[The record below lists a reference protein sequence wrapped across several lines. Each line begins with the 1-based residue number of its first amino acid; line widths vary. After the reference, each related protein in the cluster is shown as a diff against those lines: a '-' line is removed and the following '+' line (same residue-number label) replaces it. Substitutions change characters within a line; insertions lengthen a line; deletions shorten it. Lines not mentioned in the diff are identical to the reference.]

1 MWITGPVESW
11 HRVASALLGS
21 VVPRPGND
29 CGLVECEPGWSWN
42 PRTNDF
48 DLWLVLAG
56 HGTAQLAGQSVD
68 LVAGMMVVLRTG
80 DAGRFEHERDHPLT
94 VAYCH
99 FDLFAP
105 GSTQPVRVAEDLL
118 PSRVVRLAVPAIE
131 ADQMRALIRHASD
144 PRPFVA
150 VERTALLTTVLLD
163 IYRQDAAQ
171 HGHPVTSMV
180 PRIQR
185 VVGRIRARPGQ
196 RMSLAAASELADL

>member
-144 PRPFVA
+144 PHPFVA

-171 HGHPVTSMV
+171 HGHPVTSMD